1 MYSFSQEELNAM
13 PEATR
18 FMIEAQIEMEA
29 ERREKPI
36 MARVT
41 YITDGARTRDGGI
54 VIAANRECAYS
65 GWLLAAIGDKVVYQD
80 GSESLIISGI
90 GRGVRYRNKDGSY
103 SSAAV
108 IGSRL
113 ENGDVVVTTPATGM
127 GFDVRE
133 YGDLPEGFLVDYFKA
148 D

>member
-1 MYSFSQEELNAM
+1 
-13 PEATR
+13 
-18 FMIEAQIEMEA
+18 
-29 ERREKPI
+29 

-54 VIAANRECAYS
+54 VVAANRECAYS
-65 GWLLAAIGDKVVYQD
+65 GRLLAAIGDKVVYQD
-80 GSESLIISGI
+80 GSESLITSGI
-90 GRGVRYRNKDGSY
+90 GRGVGYRKKDGSY

-113 ENGDVVVTTPATGM
+113 GNGDVVVITPAAGM

-133 YGDLPEGFLVDYFKA
+133 YSDLPEGFLVDYFKVE
-148 D
+148 

>member
-1 MYSFSQEELNAM
+1 
-13 PEATR
+13 
-18 FMIEAQIEMEA
+18 
-29 ERREKPI
+29 

-41 YITDGARTRDGGI
+41 YITDGARARDGGI
-54 VIAANRECAYS
+54 VVAANRECANL
-65 GWLLAAIGDKVVYQD
+65 GRLLAAIGDKVVYQD
-80 GSESLIISGI
+80 GCESLIISGI
-90 GRGVRYRNKDGSY
+90 GRGIGYRNKDGSY

-113 ENGDVVVTTPATGM
+113 ENGDVVVTMLAAGM

-133 YGDLPEGFLVDYFKA
+133 YSDLPEGFLIDYFRA